1 MIEIID
7 QKTNHKLMA
16 MVLCGI
22 CYKGDCYIIYAVQ
35 RGREEANVFV
45 SKLIQNSQGYVM
57 NFNFE
62 NGEKEV
68 VDKLVQRF
76 LNRESK
82 EILENDGFSILD
94 GVTLEEHSYFDI
106 KKCYVSTVKKS
117 LIKDCLICYGLVN
130 EKLFEQPIV
139 ELIEDKRKFNEGFA
153 SNVILII
160 FGICILVFSVVVIFG
175 VLFG

>member
-57 NFNFE
+57 NFEFE

-68 VDKLVQRF
+68 VEKIVQRF
-76 LNRESK
+76 LNRENK
-82 EILENDGFSILD
+82 DVLECDGLNILD
-94 GVTLEEHSYFDI
+94 NITLDEHRYFDI
-106 KKCYVSTVKKS
+106 EKCYVSTVKKT
-117 LIKDCLICYGLVN
+117 LIKDCLIHYGLVN
-130 EKLFEQPIV
+130 ERLFGQPVV
-139 ELIEDKRKFNEGFA
+139 ELIDDKRKFNEGFA
-153 SNVILII
+153 SNVVLIVFGLFILI
-160 FGICILVFSVVVIFG
+160 FSGVVIYG